1 VSVIDQLFLFLIGS
15 RRYDV
20 LPVTSVEGLVFIAPD
35 NDADHHWWAAVD
47 SDCCPWP
54 EVYSGGDFDD
64 AILLPAIP
72 PPTVNRRKKRQR
84 PDASDSDSLAS
95 NTSDNDS
102 NESESDDNNTDDG
115 LSETEADYDSEP
127 VDDTA
132 PVEIAVNFEFSVQ
145 DIAAA

>member
-1 VSVIDQLFLFLIGS
+1 MSVIDQLFLFLIGS

-64 AILLPAIP
+64 AILLPTIP
-72 PPTVNRRKKRQR
+72 PPTGDRRKKRQR
-84 PDASDSDSLAS
+84 HDASDFDSHAS
-95 NTSDNDS
+95 STFNCDS
-102 NESESDDNNTDDG
+102 NGSESDDDNTQDG
-115 LSETEADYDSEP
+115 LSESNYDSES
-127 VDDTA
+127 VDNTA
-132 PVEIAVNFEFSVQ
+132 PVGIAVNFEFSVQ
-145 DIAAA
+145 DIAGA

>member
-1 VSVIDQLFLFLIGS
+1 MSVIDQLFLFLIGS

-72 PPTVNRRKKRQR
+72 PSTGNRRKKRQR
-84 PDASDSDSLAS
+84 HDASDSDSHAS
-95 NTSDNDS
+95 NTSDSDS
-102 NESESDDNNTDDG
+102 NESESDDDNTEDG
-115 LSETEADYDSEP
+115 ISESDYDSES

-132 PVEIAVNFEFSVQ
+132 PVGMWGSL
-145 DIAAA
+145 